1 VKQKKL
7 IDILKEEFGLDEK
20 QAAAYI
26 LSGKALVDEKPVT
39 KAGIKID
46 LKSEVR
52 IKDQKKY
59 VSRGAYKLI
68 TALDSIDF
76 QISEK
81 VCADFGC
88 STGGFTEVL
97 LERNAKKVYAVD
109 CGNNLLDYKLRINP
123 KVTVMENK
131 KISDLTNEDFNDKID
146 LAVMDISFASATP
159 SIKHILNNLSVTK
172 LITLIKPQ
180 FEFNRLK
187 KKLDLVDEFKG
198 VIKNTDDIEKIINY
212 IKDELIELNFSVYRI
227 IKSRIKG
234 QKGNQEYLFYIG
246 KQ

>member
-1 VKQKKL
+1 MKQKKL

-20 QAAAYI
+20 KALAYI
-26 LSGKALVDEKPVT
+26 LSGKVLVDEKPVV
-39 KAGIKID
+39 KAGTKID
-46 LKSEVR
+46 LKSQVR
-52 IKDQKKY
+52 IQDQKKY

-109 CGNNLLDYKLRINP
+109 AGKNLLDYKLRINP

-131 KISDLTNEDFNDKID
+131 KISDLTKEDFNDKID
-146 LAVMDISFASATP
+146 LAVMDISFASAIP
-159 SIKHILNNLSVTK
+159 AIKHIFNDLSVMK
-172 LITLIKPQ
+172 LIALIKPQ
-180 FEFNRLK
+180 FEFQRLK
-187 KKLDLVDEFKG
+187 KKLDLADDFKG
-198 VIKNTDDIEKIINY
+198 VIKNSNDIEKIINY
-212 IKDELIELNFSVYRI
+212 IKDELIELKLSVYKI
-227 IKSRIKG
+227 IKSQIKG
-234 QKGNQEYLFYIG
+234 QKGNQEYLFFIG
-246 KQ
+246 N